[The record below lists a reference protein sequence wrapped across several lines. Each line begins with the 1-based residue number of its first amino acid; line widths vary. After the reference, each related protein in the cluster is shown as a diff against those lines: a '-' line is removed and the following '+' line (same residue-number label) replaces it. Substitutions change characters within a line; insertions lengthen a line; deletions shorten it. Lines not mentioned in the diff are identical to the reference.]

1 MAIQIVTD
9 KGSEAFNRALSRIGS
24 SFDIC
29 IKTAA
34 CRIGLPA
41 FAWRNTA
48 GAASPDIVKLMSDP
62 NVQKL
67 EVLQYQKY
75 CEKTDVQTP
84 NGTISVNVLTHCNAR
99 SIDEALQVAARGACG
114 NTPCDPTNILGG
126 WPPAK
131 GIIVQILEGVKTLLT
146 TNPAI
151 LTCLSIQGINCPLI
165 SWLKKFLPAESIEAL
180 RLAWLNYGCG
190 EFMKQFVNVIKQN
203 SDGNVDLSNLVNQYI
218 CGAQQGKQPGSN
230 QPISNPPGTPP
241 PTTGRTATLQ
251 ICINDVNC
259 ATVQVSEL
267 ADGSWAFYDQNI
279 AFIGRTTASVNFS
292 TCTATIQ
299 NAYLLGTY
307 SGQKIGQNECQ
318 FQISGYKVKLKLIL
332 NQQGGESPGNNG
344 SLIPGLTN
352 EQLLLYGGIALLALV
367 GLILITRR

>member
-9 KGSEAFNRALSRIGS
+9 KGSEAFNRALGRGS

-99 SIDEALQVAARGACG
+99 SIDEALQGAARGACG
-114 NTPCDPTNILGG
+114 GTPCDPSNVLGG

-131 GIIVQILEGVKTLLT
+131 DVLTQVWEGIKTLLA

-151 LTCLSIQGINCPLI
+151 LTCLATQGISCPLI
-165 SWLKKFLPAESIEAL
+165 AWLTKFLPAASVEAL
-180 RLAWLNYGCG
+180 RAAWLNYGCS
-190 EFMKQFVNVIKQN
+190 EFMKQFVNVAKQH
-203 SDGNVDLSNLVNQYI
+203 GIDLSGLVNQYI
-218 CGAQQGKQPGSN
+218 CGGAQKPPVTN
-230 QPISNPPGTPP
+230 PPISNPPGTPP

>member
-9 KGSEAFNRALSRIGS
+9 KGSEAFNRALGRGS

-41 FAWRNTA
+41 FAWKNDA
-48 GAASPDIVKLMSDP
+48 GAASKDIVKLMSDP
-62 NVQKL
+62 NVQRI

-75 CEKTDVQTP
+75 CERTQIQTP
-84 NGTISVNVLTHCNAR
+84 GGPITVNPLTHCNAR
-99 SIDEALQVAARGACG
+99 SIDEALRVAAAGSCG
-114 NTPCDPTNILGG
+114 NTQCDPSNVLGG

-131 GIIVQILEGVKTLLT
+131 DVLTQLWEGVKTLLT

-151 LTCLSIQGINCPLI
+151 LACLATQGIACPLI
-165 SWLKKFLPAESIEAL
+165 AWLTKFLPAASVESL
-180 RLAWLNYGCG
+180 RLAWLNYGCS
-190 EFMKQFVNVIKQN
+190 EFMKQFVNVAKQH
-203 SDGNVDLSNLVNQYI
+203 GVDLSGLVNQYI
-218 CGAQQGKQPGSN
+218 CGGTKNPPITN
-230 QPISNPPGTPP
+230 PPISNPPGMLP

-251 ICINDVNC
+251 IFLNGTLSANVTVN
-259 ATVQVSEL
+259 EL
-267 ADGSWAFYDQNI
+267 SDGSWAFYDQNI
-279 AFIGRTTASVNFS
+279 SFIGRTTASVNFS

-299 NAYLLGTY
+299 NAYLPGTY

-332 NQQGGESPGNNG
+332 SQQGGGPPGDGG
-344 SLIPGLTN
+344 SIIPWLTN
-352 EQLLLYGGIALLALV
+352 EQLFLYGGIALLALV